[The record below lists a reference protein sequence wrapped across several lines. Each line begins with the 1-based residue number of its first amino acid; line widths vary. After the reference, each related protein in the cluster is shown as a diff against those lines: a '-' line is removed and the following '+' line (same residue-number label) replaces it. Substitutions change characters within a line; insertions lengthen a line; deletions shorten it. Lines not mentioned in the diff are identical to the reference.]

1 MRPQVSIVTSGHD
14 VADARLHREVAALS
28 RRGLE
33 VEVLGL
39 GRAVAGPPEAATRS
53 WRRGGGLRRSWH
65 ALTLPLRARGDVVV
79 ALDPDS
85 AAGVWFARGVRRLTG
100 RRIAIV
106 TDVHEDYELLL
117 QDRPWAS
124 GVRGA
129 LASVWARLGI
139 RAARRADLLVVAD
152 QHLMTDVDRRLVV
165 RNLADTSM
173 LPGPTPPGPTPR
185 ALYVG
190 DLRRSR
196 GLFAM
201 LDALEAAP
209 GWELDLVGPIAPADR
224 EAFLE
229 RLASPVLADR
239 VRWHGRQPPREA
251 WTLARGAWVGL
262 LLLDQTPAFRD
273 AIPSK
278 LYEYLACGLAV
289 VATDLPRSSRVVRGS
304 GAGVVV
310 DDAAGAADALRAWE
324 SDAHLFARARAAAE
338 TAGRSYVAEDD
349 LAAFADA
356 IASLLKSAP
365 AAVAK

>member
-1 MRPQVSIVTSGHD
+1 MSIVTSGHD

-39 GRAVAGPPEAATRS
+39 GQAAAGPPEASTRS

-65 ALTLPLRARGDVVV
+65 ALTLPLRARGDVLV

-85 AAGVWFARGVRRLTG
+85 AAGVWLARGLRRLTG
-100 RRIAIV
+100 RRIAVV

-139 RAARRADLLVVAD
+139 RAAQRADLLVVAD
-152 QHLMTDVDRRLVV
+152 QHLMTDVERRLVV

-173 LPGPTPPGPTPR
+173 LPGPTAPGPTPR
-185 ALYVG
+185 ALYIG

-201 LDALEAAP
+201 LDAVEAAP

-224 EAFLE
+224 EEFLE
-229 RLASPVLADR
+229 RLASPVLAEC

-289 VATDLPRSSRVVRGS
+289 VATDLPRSARVVRES
-304 GAGVVV
+304 AAGVVV
-310 DDAAGAADALRAWE
+310 DDAAGAAEALRTWQADLGGF
-324 SDAHLFARARAAAE
+324 SRVRDAAVAAGGA
-338 TAGRSYVAEDD
+338 YVAEDD
-349 LAAFADA
+349 LSAFADA
-356 IASLLKSAP
+356 V
-365 AAVAK
+365 AALVKTPVAAGV

>member
-28 RRGLE
+28 RRGLA

-39 GRAVAGPPEAATRS
+39 GQAASGPPEATTRA

-65 ALTLPLRARGDVVV
+65 AVTLPLRARGGVVV

-85 AAGVWFARGVRRLTG
+85 AAGAWFARAVRRATG
-100 RRIAIV
+100 RRIRVV

-117 QDRPWAS
+117 QDRPWA
-124 GVRGA
+124 RGLRGT
-129 LASVWARLGI
+129 LAAVWARLGI

-152 QHLMTDVDRRLVV
+152 RHLMTDAERRLVV

-173 LPGPTPPGPTPR
+173 LPPPTEPGPTPR
-185 ALYVG
+185 AVYIG

-201 LDALEAAP
+201 LDAVEAAP

-224 EAFLE
+224 EEFLE
-229 RLASPVLADR
+229 RLATPRLAES

-262 LLLDQTPAFRD
+262 LLLDHTPAFRD

-289 VATDLPRSSRVVRGS
+289 VSTDLPRSARVVRES
-304 GAGVVV
+304 AAGVVV
-310 DDAAGAADALRAWE
+310 QDAAGAAEALRTWQA
-324 SDAHLFARARAAAE
+324 DPAAFARARDAAAA
-338 TAGRSYVAEDD
+338 AGRAYVAEDD

-356 IASLLKSAP
+356 VAALLKEP
-365 AAVAK
+365 ATAQV